1 METRIKQQLDNN
13 KAIIFESKILHEIDY
28 DELGGVKSAIKSF
41 RVARH
46 LELIFPLMNLQAL
59 VFSSLLLTGNL
70 LKTNIL
76 REFNFVLSRHFLS

>member
-41 RVARH
+41 
-46 LELIFPLMNLQAL
+46 
-59 VFSSLLLTGNL
+59 
-70 LKTNIL
+70 
-76 REFNFVLSRHFLS
+76 